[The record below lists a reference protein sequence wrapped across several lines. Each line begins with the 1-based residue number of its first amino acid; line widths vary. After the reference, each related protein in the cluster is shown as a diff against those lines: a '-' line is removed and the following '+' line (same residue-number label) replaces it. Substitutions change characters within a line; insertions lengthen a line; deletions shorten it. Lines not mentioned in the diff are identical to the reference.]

1 MKEGQKTQ
9 KSKEREERRRDGDRN
24 VCVRVSV
31 CVGGG
36 GRGREQTE
44 EFLVNSEEIYNW
56 LKFHSFDSSAAECV
70 KTSGSHNHSF
80 H

>member
-1 MKEGQKTQ
+1 MET
-9 KSKEREERRRDGDRN
+9 EMC
-24 VCVRVSV
+24 VCVCL
-31 CVGGG
+31 CVWGGG